1 MRRRGLPPEHRRG
14 ARRSVCHS
22 LRRSPCTN
30 PLARPGAAKRS
41 FPTPPVPGIS
51 SPGGGFSVR
60 WSISARLTSAVKILF
75 VDRVMF
81 GVSATFC
88 IRRSVTHLG
97 NQESRADGATS
108 ACCRSPQAMSRPWTP
123 SPTRFSLPPSVR
135 RLAGR
140 CRRGGHRM
148 RLWRAV
154 CGQATCSSTPPQ
166 VLPLTERSLTTTI
179 RRRLQVMFP
188 ARKIGRQTLAPSARA
203 LKLSRIIP
211 GAAQARHV
219 RSSAGR
225 MAAPGASCGSAAKGI
240 GRAREWMGDFNERL
254 CR

>member
-1 MRRRGLPPEHRRG
+1 MGEERGDRYAIPSVGVRAQTRLP
-14 ARRSVCHS
+14 
-22 LRRSPCTN
+22 
-30 PLARPGAAKRS
+30 RPGAAKRS

-51 SPGGGFSVR
+51 STVSGFPAR

-123 SPTRFSLPPSVR
+123 SPTRFSLPPSLR
-135 RLAGR
+135 RFAGR
-140 CRRGGHRM
+140 CRRGGDRM

-166 VLPLTERSLTTTI
+166 VLPLTERSLTPTTFWCK
-179 RRRLQVMFP
+179 LQVMFP
-188 ARKIGRQTLAPSARA
+188 ARKIGRQTLA
-203 LKLSRIIP
+203 
-211 GAAQARHV
+211 
-219 RSSAGR
+219 
-225 MAAPGASCGSAAKGI
+225 
-240 GRAREWMGDFNERL
+240 RL
-254 CR
+254 QGL